1 MDLETRLLRQLLTNA
16 QQLPEVLL
24 LKQTTT
30 STNDDVREI
39 AQKGMKGILVC
50 SEMQTQ
56 GRGQR
61 QRQWVSP
68 VGNIYLSTMLETRT
82 ALDGRLALEIALN
95 ILQMPALKGLTKL
108 QIKWPNDLCSLQ
120 GKWGGILVE
129 PLDLHRAIIGVGI
142 NLMPASADAQQIID
156 QPATSLVELG
166 LVEPS
171 RIELI
176 SQLYLAIQQAGR
188 WFDHGSYNLAARFN
202 HHAALLDQNIE
213 FEQIHQTLQ
222 GIFRGIADDGA
233 VNIETEDGVAPYYQG
248 RLRLVV
254 TQSKDAS

>member
-95 ILQMPALKGLTKL
+95 
-108 QIKWPNDLCSLQ
+108 
-120 GKWGGILVE
+120 
-129 PLDLHRAIIGVGI
+129 
-142 NLMPASADAQQIID
+142 
-156 QPATSLVELG
+156 ATQAYERLG
-166 LVEPS
+166 SPEG
-171 RIELI
+171 E
-176 SQLYLAIQQAGR
+176 LAIANAVVYCAIAPK
-188 WFDHGSYNLAARFN
+188 SNSIEVAYN
-202 HHAALLDQNIE
+202 
-213 FEQIHQTLQ
+213 
-222 GIFRGIADDGA
+222 A
-233 VNIETEDGVAPYYQG
+233 VKSFVKKE
-248 RLRLVV
+248 
-254 TQSKDAS
+254 SKT